1 MSINYY
7 HTQLQKIKN
16 SDNKDL
22 FKMHYEGHDVFL
34 KLIDESKET
43 ITLLTKWRKQ
53 YRNNFGSDFTIDENK
68 TKKWIRE
75 QVLSKID
82 KIVFLIYVDNQKIGI
97 ISTSEYD
104 EDTNSA
110 ILDTMMKD
118 PKFELP
124 GLMTTIEKVY
134 LKWMFDGLKL
144 EKIRGV
150 LFSDN
155 LKMMKI
161 HTKCG
166 WKLLEVVPIEQ
177 TKTKDGIK
185 WVKSTLK
192 KPKRD
197 IERYYNIIELVREDL
212 MKNFNDIQCEVLC
225 D

>member
-1 MSINYY
+1 MSISYY

-22 FKMHYEGHDVFL
+22 LKMHYKEHDVFL
-34 KLIDESKET
+34 KLIDESEET

-53 YRNNFGSDFTIDENK
+53 YRNNFGSDFTIDENR
-68 TKKWIRE
+68 TKKWIKE
-75 QVLSKID
+75 QVLSNID

-166 WKLLEVVPIEQ
+166 WRLLEVVPIEQ
-177 TKTKDGIK
+177 TKTKDGTK
-185 WVKSTLK
+185 WEKSMLK
-192 KPKRD
+192 KPKNG

>member
-75 QVLSKID
+75 QVLSNID

-166 WKLLEVVPIEQ
+166 WRLLEVVPIVQ
-177 TKTKDGIK
+177 TKTKDGTK
-185 WVKSTLK
+185 WEKSTLK
-192 KPKRD
+192 KPKKD

>member
-75 QVLSKID
+75 QVLSNID

-166 WKLLEVVPIEQ
+166 WRLLEVVPIVQ
-177 TKTKDGIK
+177 TKTKDGTK
-185 WVKSTLK
+185 WEKSTLK
-192 KPKRD
+192 KPKKD
-197 IERYYNIIELVREDL
+197 IERYYNIIELDY
-212 MKNFNDIQCEVLC
+212 KIIIF
-225 D
+225 

>member
-1 MSINYY
+1 MSISYY

-22 FKMHYEGHDVFL
+22 LKIHYKEHDVFL
-34 KLIDESKET
+34 KLIDESEET

-53 YRNNFGSDFTIDENK
+53 YRNNFGSDFTIDENR
-68 TKKWIRE
+68 TKKWIKE
-75 QVLSKID
+75 QVLSNID

-155 LKMMKI
+155 LLISLIRK
-161 HTKCG
+161 G
-166 WKLLEVVPIEQ
+166 VNSFPL
-177 TKTKDGIK
+177 
-185 WVKSTLK
+185 
-192 KPKRD
+192 
-197 IERYYNIIELVREDL
+197 IELILALLIESLIHFCINFLSIDL
-212 MKNFNDIQCEVLC
+212 FLGIGLNINTELFRSI
-225 D
+225 

>member
-68 TKKWIRE
+68 TKKWIKE
-75 QVLSKID
+75 QVLSNID

>member
-75 QVLSKID
+75 QVLSNID

-166 WKLLEVVPIEQ
+166 WRLLEVVPIVQ
-177 TKTKDGIK
+177 TKTKDGTK
-185 WVKSTLK
+185 WEKSTLK
-192 KPKRD
+192 KPKKD

-212 MKNFNDIQCEVLC
+212 MKNFNDIQCEILY